1 MSLYHPKPDDFL
13 LTSILSALGDPIRL
27 SIVKNLAESG
37 EKACGTFGLDV
48 PKSTMSRH
56 FRVMREAGLI
66 LVKPK
71 ATSSLN
77 SLRREEIDSRFPGL
91 LELVLKTSND
101 K

>member
-27 SIVKNLAESG
+27 SIVRSLAESG
-37 EKACGTFGLDV
+37 EKTCGTFDADV

-56 FRVMREAGLI
+56 FRVLREAGLV
-66 LVKPK
+66 LMEPR
-71 ATSSLN
+71 ATSYVN
-77 SLRREEIDSRFPGL
+77 SLRRDDIDSRFPGL
-91 LELVLKTSND
+91 LELVLKPSDD